1 MTSSPAKLIVDSSEL
16 SSDLRYITKFQV
28 GDPVIFLLEGKHST
42 MLLSDLE
49 IDRGRREATVSE
61 IVSLSEFN
69 REHESSLGPTPTLGE
84 TAVAFLKSRKVRH
97 AEVPP
102 TFPLALA
109 NQLAASGVKLEPVP
123 GHMFPERQQKT
134 AEELKLMRRALQIT
148 EAGLARG
155 IEIVSSSDIG
165 KARRLIWG
173 GKPLTSERLRAE
185 IDSTVLH
192 HGGLPMN
199 TIVAGGDQG
208 CDPHERGHG
217 PLKANEMIILDCFP
231 RDARSGF
238 FGDLTRTVLRGNAS
252 DAQRK
257 LYATVQRG
265 QKMGIDQLKTGANGA
280 KILESVRQFFTDL
293 GYPTEKNAEGRW
305 TGFFH
310 GLGHGL
316 GLDIHE
322 IPRMQAGKLKTGQ
335 VFTVE
340 PGLYYPG
347 VGGVRIEDVCVVT
360 PKGGRVLSK
369 MEKRLEV

>member
-1 MTSSPAKLIVDSSEL
+1 MKSSLPKLIIDSSEL
-16 SSDLRYITKFQV
+16 CSDLRYATKFQV
-28 GDPVIFLLEGKHST
+28 GDPVIFLLEGRHST

-49 IDRGRREATVSE
+49 IDRGKREATASE
-61 IVSLSEFN
+61 IVSLSAFN
-69 REHESSLGPTPTLGE
+69 RKHERKLGKTPTLGD
-84 TAVAFLKSRKVRH
+84 TAIAFLKARKVRR

-109 NQLAASGVKLEPVP
+109 NQLGAAGIKLEPVP
-123 GHMFPERQQKT
+123 GLLFPERQIKT
-134 AEELKLMRRALQIT
+134 AEELKHMGRALRIT
-148 EAGLARG
+148 EAGLNRG
-155 IEIVSSSDIG
+155 IEIIAASKIG
-165 KARRLIWG
+165 KGRKLTWG
-173 GKPLTSERLRAE
+173 GAPLTSERLRAE
-185 IDSTVLH
+185 IDSTILH

-217 PLKANEMIILDCFP
+217 PLRANETIVIDVFP

-238 FGDLTRTVLRGNAS
+238 FGDLTRTVVRGRAT

-257 LYATVQRG
+257 LYAMVERG
-265 QKMGIDQLKTGANGA
+265 QRMGIVGLKTGADGA
-280 KILESVRQFFTDL
+280 KLLADVREFFTRE
-293 GYPTEKNAEGRW
+293 GYPTKQNARGKW

-322 IPRMQAGKLKTGQ
+322 IPRMQAGRLKTGQ

-347 VGGVRIEDVCVVT
+347 VGGVRIEDVCVVS
-360 PKGGRVLSK
+360 PRGGRVLSK
-369 MEKRLEV
+369 MENRLEV

>member
-1 MTSSPAKLIVDSSEL
+1 MNSSPAKLIIDSSEL
-16 SSDLRYITKFQV
+16 CSDLRYATKFQV

-49 IDRGRREATVSE
+49 IGRGRREATVSE
-61 IVSLSEFN
+61 FVSLSEFN
-69 REHESSLGPTPTLGE
+69 KEHEGTFGPKPTLGDS
-84 TAVAFLKSRKVRH
+84 AVAFLKSRKVRH
-97 AEVPP
+97 ALVPP

-109 NQLAASGVKLEPVP
+109 NQLTAAGIKLEPVE
-123 GHMFPERQQKT
+123 GHLFPERQQKT
-134 AEELKLMRRALQIT
+134 ADELKLMRRALQIT

-185 IDSTVLH
+185 IDSTILH

-199 TIVAGGDQG
+199 TIVAGGDQA

-217 PLKANEMIILDCFP
+217 PLKANEMIIIDVFP

-265 QKMGIDQLKTGANGA
+265 QKMGIDQLKTGASGE
-280 KILESVRQFFTDL
+280 KILDAVRQFFTEQ
-293 GYPTEKNAEGRW
+293 GYPTEKSAEGRW

-322 IPRMQAGKLKTGQ
+322 IPRMQAGKLKTNQ

>member
-1 MTSSPAKLIVDSSEL
+1 MNSSPPKLIIDSSEL
-16 SSDLRYITKFQV
+16 CADLRYATKFQV

-49 IDRGRREATVSE
+49 IDRGKREATVSE
-61 IVSLSEFN
+61 IVSLSDFN
-69 REHESSLGPTPTLGE
+69 KRHESSLGKTPTVGD
-84 TAVAFLKSRKVRH
+84 TAVAFLKSRKIRH
-97 AEVPP
+97 ALVPP

-109 NQLAASGVKLEPVP
+109 NQLAAAGIKLEAVAD
-123 GHMFPERQQKT
+123 HLFPERQQKT
-134 AEELKLMRRALQIT
+134 ADELKLMRRALQIT

-155 IEIVSSSDIG
+155 IEIISSSDIG

-185 IDSTVLH
+185 IDSTILH
-192 HGGLPMN
+192 HGGQPMN
-199 TIVAGGDQG
+199 SVVAGGDQG

-217 PLKANEMIILDCFP
+217 PLKANETIVLDVFP
-231 RDARSGF
+231 RDARSGY

-280 KILESVRQFFTDL
+280 KILEGVRQFFTDQ
-293 GYPTEKNAEGRW
+293 GYPTERNAEGRW

-360 PKGGRVLSK
+360 PTGGRVLSK